1 MLKPGAL
8 PVDLGGGVFDSA
20 PYNGSMAAQIESELN
35 LLLAAD
41 GLQTLPLDNAQETRD
56 RRRLF
61 VAIARGVVLRGVD
74 LSGAW
79 TGKGDFT
86 GADLR
91 GSDLSSFEHVDAL
104 AARLADLLAAR

>member
-8 PVDLGGGVFDSA
+8 PIDLGGGVFDNT
-20 PYNGSMAAQIESELN
+20 PYNGSLAAQIETELN

-61 VAIARGVVLRGVD
+61 VAIARGVVRHLRDQQTSIDVHVTTVPSTVHPT
-74 LSGAW
+74 LNT
-79 TGKGDFT
+79 TG
-86 GADLR
+86 L
-91 GSDLSSFEHVDAL
+91 
-104 AARLADLLAAR
+104 

>member
-35 LLLAAD
+35 LLLTAD
-41 GLQTLPLDNAQETRD
+41 GLLALPLDNAQETRD

-61 VAIARGVVLRGVD
+61 VAIARGVVRHLRDQQAAIDVKVTVVPSTVHPV
-74 LSGAW
+74 LNT
-79 TGKGDFT
+79 TG
-86 GADLR
+86 L
-91 GSDLSSFEHVDAL
+91 
-104 AARLADLLAAR
+104 